1 MDRKLSD
8 SLPNLKNIQTCKEI
22 SQSFSEKACDVKYQ
36 QKDYK
41 VRLLC
46 FYICFWQKILITVI
60 MIKMINS
67 IFQNELKELEEK
79 FRKAMVANA
88 GLDNEK
94 SALNYQVRNC
104 K

>member
-22 SQSFSEKACDVKYQ
+22 SQSFNEKAYDVKYQ

-46 FYICFWQKILITVI
+46 FYICFLQKIVSLR
-60 MIKMINS
+60 S
-67 IFQNELKELEEK
+67 
-79 FRKAMVANA
+79 
-88 GLDNEK
+88 
-94 SALNYQVRNC
+94 
-104 K
+104 